1 MKEKSIAELRYLA
14 SNGSTEALL
23 ELLDYFDPLFQKFA
37 HKFEY
42 EDTYSELRLF
52 FIDLINHF
60 PIQADGW
67 NSKQIVAYIK
77 KSIYT
82 FWIKLSTKN
91 QIRENSLIEFDV
103 EIMDKPSEVN
113 DEQNIILQGIF
124 SVLNQNQKN
133 ILYLHYVQGYSIR
146 EIAIRLGKT
155 RQAINKTKNQ
165 ALSIL
170 KKQFEIDN

>member
-1 MKEKSIAELRYLA
+1 MNEKSIAELRYSA
-14 SNGSTEALL
+14 SNGSSDALL
-23 ELLDYFDPLFQKFA
+23 ELLNYFDPLFKKFA
-37 HKFEY
+37 RQFEY

-60 PIQADGW
+60 PIQADNW

-91 QIRENSLIEFDV
+91 QIRESSLISFDV
-103 EIMDKPSEVN
+103 ETVDQPIEVN
-113 DEQNIILQGIF
+113 DAQDIVLQGIF
-124 SVLNQNQKN
+124 SVLKQNQKN
-133 ILYLHYVQGYSIR
+133 ILYLHYVQGYSIH
-146 EIAIRLGKT
+146 EIAIQLGKT
-155 RQAINKTKNQ
+155 RQAVNKTKNQ

-170 KKQFEIDN
+170 KEQFEIDN

>member
-1 MKEKSIAELRYLA
+1 MV
-14 SNGSTEALL
+14 G
-23 ELLDYFDPLFQKFA
+23 
-37 HKFEY
+37 
-42 EDTYSELRLF
+42 
-52 FIDLINHF
+52 
-60 PIQADGW
+60 
-67 NSKQIVAYIK
+67 IVNN
-77 KSIYT
+77 
-82 FWIKLSTKN
+82 WIKLSTKN